1 LIAHAKN
8 AATDWDR
15 GQDLDGGLGVP
26 YYRIY
31 FVGPDGHFKSAA
43 EVTYK
48 DDDEAIEAA
57 EGIARGKKVELWSG
71 GRRVAIIN
79 NDDTPK
85 T

>member
-1 LIAHAKN
+1 MEGRSASAGMC
-8 AATDWDR
+8 R
-15 GQDLDGGLGVP
+15 GLGVP

-79 NDDTPK
+79 NDDTLK